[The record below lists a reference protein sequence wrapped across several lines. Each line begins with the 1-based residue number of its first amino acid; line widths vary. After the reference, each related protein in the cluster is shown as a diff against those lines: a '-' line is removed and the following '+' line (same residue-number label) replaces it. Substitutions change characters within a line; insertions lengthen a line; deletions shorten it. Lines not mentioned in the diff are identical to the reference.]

1 MVVDLTP
8 LEKAHVLVEALP
20 YIKEFYGKTVVIK
33 YGGHAMSSPE
43 LKKAVMQDVV
53 LMKFVGMNPVLV
65 HGGGPEISSMLE
77 RLGIST
83 SFVKGLRVTDAET
96 MKVVEMVLVGTVNKE
111 IVSLINS
118 CGGSALG
125 ISGKDGNLITAARK
139 TVTQKDENG
148 REAECDL
155 GFVGDVQSI
164 NPAIIHSVIEQGYIP
179 VIAPI
184 GANEKGDSYNINA
197 DYVASELAVALKA
210 DKFVLLTDVEGIYAD
225 PVHKSEI
232 ISSLK
237 VSQIQKLVDTGII
250 AGGML
255 PKIECC
261 ARALKEGVE
270 RAHIIDGRLAHSI
283 LLEIF
288 TRKGIGT
295 MVVKG

>member
-33 YGGHAMSSPE
+33 YGGHAMSSAE
-43 LKKAVMQDVV
+43 LKKAVMQDVT

-65 HGGGPEISSMLE
+65 HGGGPEINSMLE
-77 RLGIST
+77 RLGISS
-83 SFVKGLRVTDAET
+83 SFVKGLRVTDDET
-96 MKVVEMVLVGTVNKE
+96 MKVVEMVLVGKVNKE

-125 ISGKDGNLITAARK
+125 ISGKDGKLITAARK
-139 TVTQKDENG
+139 TVKQKDENG
-148 REAECDL
+148 QEADYDL
-155 GFVGDVQSI
+155 GFVGDVASI
-164 NPAIIHSVIEQGYIP
+164 NPTIIHSVIQQGYIP
-179 VIAPI
+179 VVAPI
-184 GANEKGDSYNINA
+184 GADENGESYNINA

-225 PVHKSEI
+225 SNNKSEI

-237 VSQIQKLVDTGII
+237 LDQVQQLIDSGII
-250 AGGML
+250 EGGMI
-255 PKIECC
+255 PKVECC
-261 ARALKEGVE
+261 ARALKAGVE
-270 RAHIIDGRLAHSI
+270 KAHIIDGRLPHSI

-295 MVVKG
+295 EVVN

>member
-1 MVVDLTP
+1 MVNLTP
-8 LEKAHVLVEALP
+8 LEKAEVLIEALP

-43 LKKAVMQDVV
+43 LKRAVMQDVT
-53 LMKFVGMNPVLV
+53 LMKFVGMNPVVV
-65 HGGGPEISSMLE
+65 HGGGPEINSMLE
-77 RLGIST
+77 RLGISS

-96 MKVVEMVLVGTVNKE
+96 MKVVEMVLVGKVNKE

-125 ISGKDGNLITAARK
+125 LSGKDGKLITAARK
-139 TVTQKDENG
+139 KVTQKDNNG
-148 REAECDL
+148 LDAELDL
-155 GFVGDVQSI
+155 GFVGDVANI
-164 NPAIIHSVIEQGYIP
+164 NPGIIHSVIEQGYIP

-184 GANEKGDSYNINA
+184 GADERGNTYNINA
-197 DYVASELAVALKA
+197 DYVASEVAAALKA
-210 DKFVLLTDVEGIYAD
+210 DKFVLLTDVEGIYSD
-225 PVHKSEI
+225 PKNSAEI

-237 VSQIQKLVDTGII
+237 RGDIPRLIEQGII

-255 PKIECC
+255 PKMECC
-261 ARALKEGVE
+261 ARALESGVE
-270 RAHIIDGRLAHSI
+270 KAHIIDGRLAHSI

-295 MVVKG
+295 EVVKG

>member
-1 MVVDLTP
+1 MVNITP
-8 LEKAHVLVEALP
+8 LEKAEVLVEALP

-43 LKKAVMQDVV
+43 LKKGVMQDVT

-65 HGGGPEISSMLE
+65 HGGGPEINSMLE
-77 RLGIST
+77 RLGISS

-96 MKVVEMVLVGTVNKE
+96 MKVVEMVLVGKVNKE

-125 ISGKDGNLITAARK
+125 ISGKDGKLITAVRK
-139 TVTQKDENG
+139 KVTHKDENG
-148 REAECDL
+148 QNEDFDL
-155 GFVGDVQSI
+155 GFVGDVESI
-164 NPAIIHSVIEQGYIP
+164 DPTIIHSVIKQGYIP
-179 VIAPI
+179 VVAPI
-184 GANEKGDSYNINA
+184 GADENGDTYNINA

-225 PVHKSEI
+225 PDSREEI
-232 ISSLK
+232 ISTLK
-237 VSQIQKLVDTGII
+237 LEEIQELIDRGII
-250 AGGML
+250 EGGMI
-255 PKIECC
+255 PKVECC
-261 ARALKEGVE
+261 ARALKGGVG
-270 RAHIIDGRLAHSI
+270 RTHIIDGRLAHSI

-295 MVVKG
+295 MVVKE

>member
-1 MVVDLTP
+1 MVVELTP
-8 LEKAHVLVEALP
+8 LEKANVLVEALP

-33 YGGHAMSSPE
+33 YGGHAMSSQE
-43 LKKAVMQDVV
+43 LKKAVMQDVT
-53 LMKFVGMNPVLV
+53 LMKFVGMNPVVV
-65 HGGGPEISSMLE
+65 HGGGPEISSMLD

-96 MKVVEMVLVGTVNKE
+96 MKVVEMVLVGKVNKE

-125 ISGKDGNLITAARK
+125 LSGKDGNLINAVPK
-139 TVTQKDENG
+139 TVAEADENG
-148 REAECDL
+148 RERKVDL
-155 GFVGDVQSI
+155 GFVGDVESI
-164 NPAIIHSVIEQGYIP
+164 NPGIIHSVIEQGYIP
-179 VIAPI
+179 VVAPI
-184 GANEKGDSYNINA
+184 GADEKGDSYNINA

-210 DKFVLLTDVEGIYAD
+210 DKFVLLTDVEGVYAD
-225 PVHKSEI
+225 PDKKSGI

-237 VSQIQKLVDTGII
+237 LSEIQDLIDRGII
-250 AGGML
+250 DGGML

-261 ARALKEGVE
+261 SRALRGGVE

-295 MVVKG
+295 MVVRD

>member
-20 YIKEFYGKTVVIK
+20 YIKEFYGKTVIIK

-43 LKKAVMQDVV
+43 LKKAVMQDVT
-53 LMKFVGMNPVLV
+53 LMKFVGMNPVVV
-65 HGGGPEISSMLE
+65 HGGGPEISSMLD

-125 ISGKDGNLITAARK
+125 ISGKDGKLITAARK
-139 TVTQKDENG
+139 TVLHKDAQGQET
-148 REAECDL
+148 EFDL
-155 GFVGDVQSI
+155 GFVGDVKSI
-164 NPAIIHSVIEQGYIP
+164 NPTIIHSVIEQGYIP

-184 GANEKGDSYNINA
+184 GADESGSSYNINA

-225 PVHKSEI
+225 PENKSEI

-237 VSQIQKLVDTGII
+237 LSEIPQLVDKGVI

-261 ARALKEGVE
+261 ARALNAGVE
-270 RAHIIDGRLAHSI
+270 KAHIIDGRLAHSI

-295 MVVKG
+295 EVVKD